1 MDAPVF
7 FFVLNSQLNRQGGW
21 VLQLAQKSNQKK
33 ITQSELTFNRLP
45 RKNNDTPVV
54 HGFGFNLEFFSG
66 SCDVGIAATQ
76 ALPLMRTTSRWH
88 LTPENFTVRACS
100 RFALLCIALVDWVP
114 VV

>member
-1 MDAPVF
+1 MRQEGASGGLAG
-7 FFVLNSQLNRQGGW
+7 VLFKSQ
-21 VLQLAQKSNQKK
+21 NQKK
-33 ITQSELTFNRLP
+33 ITQSELTFNRLTH
-45 RKNNDTPVV
+45 KNNDIPVV

-100 RFALLCIALVDWVP
+100 RFALLCIALVD
-114 VV
+114 